1 MRSPETVLNNL
12 SKHSSDLGYKYER
25 LYRLLFN
32 EEMFFLAYQ
41 RIYAKQGNMTPGTD
55 GRTVDQMSIQRIER
69 LIDALRTEEY
79 QPHPAKRVYIPKKN
93 GKKRP
98 LGIPSFDDKL
108 VQEVTRMILEAI
120 YEGHFEY
127 TSHGFRPHRSCHT
140 ALTHIQDK
148 FTGAKW
154 FIEGDIK
161 GFFDNIKHEILVNIL
176 KERIADER
184 FIRLIR
190 KFLKAGYAEQWKF
203 HNTYSGTPQ
212 GGIVSPI
219 LANIYLD
226 KFDKYMKMYADK
238 FNKGE
243 RRKVSSEYRRLNNK
257 KTRLAKKLKSVTDES
272 VRAGMI
278 TEIKETLAQTYVT
291 PCHEPMDANY
301 RRIQYVRYADDFL
314 IGVIGSK
321 SECQAIKADIK
332 EFMTEQLGLELS
344 DEKTLITNAKDK
356 AKFLG
361 YEIFVR
367 SKAFMHKDSK
377 GVMKR
382 FGNGSVLLHVSMD
395 TAKAKLLEYGALR
408 IAKEGNQ
415 DISKPKPRGFMI
427 GNKVEDI
434 VAQYNTEIR
443 GFYNYYA
450 IANNIST
457 IGHSFGYIME
467 YSMYKTIAQKLNL
480 TMSQAKLKFL
490 KDKKF
495 IVPFT
500 GKNGEVRYRIFY
512 DGGFK
517 RKEPFNGSI
526 VDYIPNTAFV
536 PKLSLMERL
545 KTGTCEICGK
555 KGNLIMHHVRNLN
568 QLKADSPWNAIMIK
582 KRRKTLAI
590 CESCN
595 EVIQNHAK

>member
-367 SKAFMHKDSK
+367 SKAFMHKDSR

-415 DISKPKPRGFMI
+415 DIWKPKPRGFMI

-517 RKEPFNGSI
+517 CKEPFNGSI

>member
-367 SKAFMHKDSK
+367 SKAFMHKDSR

-415 DISKPKPRGFMI
+415 DIWKPKPRGFMI

-582 KRRKTLAI
+582 NWRKTLAI

>member
-69 LIDALRTEEY
+69 LIGALRTEEY

-272 VRAGMI
+272 VGAGMI

-291 PCHEPMDANY
+291 PCHEPMDANS

-367 SKAFMHKDSK
+367 SKAFMHKDSR

-415 DISKPKPRGFMI
+415 DIWKPKPRGFMI

>member
-203 HNTYSGTPQ
+203 HNTHSGTPQ

-238 FNKGE
+238 FKKGE

-367 SKAFMHKDSK
+367 SKAFMHKDSR

-415 DISKPKPRGFMI
+415 DIWKPKPRGFMI